1 MATADFA
8 VSGKQIIEAAMRE
21 LGALASG
28 ENATPEEL
36 QDGLQALNMLVKSWM
51 GPNNLLAPGL
61 KIWQRTRAT
70 LTLSAKS
77 NFAVK
82 LVTGDLKIDPPVS
95 IISATLRKTS
105 GEDLLILT
113 PMSLSEYQVLPDKT
127 ATGMPTRFYY
137 ERGLTQGTIYL
148 DCIPSDITMTVPLVY
163 LRPLNDLDEA
173 DGSDGLDFPQEW
185 FRPLKFNLAVDLY
198 PEYPLCTADRFKTIA
213 ALAQSTLVQANMFE
227 PDNGDPLVYFEPGR
241 DD

>member
-1 MATADFA
+1 
-8 VSGKQIIEAAMRE
+8 MRE

-36 QDGLQALNMLVKSWM
+36 QDGLQALNLLVKSWM

-61 KIWQRTRAT
+61 KIWQRARAT
-70 LTLSAKS
+70 LTLSAKIS
-77 NFAVK
+77 FSVLLA
-82 LVTGDLKIDPPVS
+82 TGDLKIAPPVS
-95 IISATLRKTS
+95 ILSALLRNAS
-105 GEDLLILT
+105 GKDLLTLT
-113 PMSLSEYQVLPDKT
+113 PMSLSEYEALPDKT
-127 ATGMPTRFYY
+127 VTGMPTRIYY

-148 DCIPSDITMTVPLVY
+148 DCIPSDTTLTIPLVY

-173 DGSDGLDFPQEW
+173 DGSDSLDFAQEW

-198 PEYPLCTADRFKTIA
+198 PEYPLCTADRLKIIA
-213 ALAQSTLVQANMFE
+213 GLAQSTLAQANMFA
-227 PDNGDPLVYFEPGR
+227 PDNADPAVYFEPGR